1 MPKNQT
7 VTCHTRKVVE
17 EQKHKRFEAEMAAKN
32 DRQKLRAKEEEQC
45 RTYRLKKNSMRG
57 LQTITKRVSLTFK
70 TTIRCHEYSDWY
82 DNKRGDGKH
91 QFY

>member
-1 MPKNQT
+1 MSHEEGSARDSK
-7 VTCHTRKVVE
+7 RKW
-17 EQKHKRFEAEMAAKN
+17 R
-32 DRQKLRAKEEEQC
+32 LRAKEEEQC

-82 DNKRGDGKH
+82 DNKRGDGK
-91 QFY
+91 Q